1 MKNQNRLQALILVP
15 VLLAAVL
22 FMAWYIPSTIAAHS
36 ALDSLKNDLDT
47 VQGKERKQK
56 YEYSQAME
64 ELPELRESIDTLVPL
79 VESAKT
85 ESDELKRQKKD
96 LNKEKKQLE
105 KLLEERTGSE
115 SAEIGEAGK

>member
-1 MKNQNRLQALILVP
+1 MKNTNRLQALILVP

-22 FMAWYIPSTIAAHS
+22 FMAWYIPSIIAANS
-36 ALDSLKNDLDT
+36 ALDSLRNDLDT
-47 VQGKERKQK
+47 VQGKDRKQK

-64 ELPELRESIDTLVPL
+64 ELPELRESIDALVPL
-79 VESAKT
+79 VEAAKT
-85 ESDELKRQKKD
+85 ESDELKMQKKD

>member
-64 ELPELRESIDTLVPL
+64 ELPELCESIDALVPL
-79 VESAKT
+79 VEAAKT

-96 LNKEKKQLE
+96 LNKEKRQLE